1 MEDSSIERLAFTGTS
16 KHHRDYLEGVVYQDH
31 LKELEYQYNDILS
44 VLEESNDP
52 IEIYRAQ
59 GALRLIKLMMGLGE
73 SVYEQ
78 VKYNEEQEKEYGS
91 IN

>member
-1 MEDSSIERLAFTGTS
+1 MEEEKVIFRGTS
-16 KHHRDYLEGVVYQDH
+16 KHHKDYLDGVVYQDH

-52 IEIYRAQ
+52 VEMYRAQ
-59 GALRLIKLMMGLGE
+59 GALRLIKLMMGLAE
-73 SVYEQ
+73 SVYGQ
-78 VKYNEEQEKEYGS
+78 IKYNEEQESGYGS

>member
-1 MEDSSIERLAFTGTS
+1 MEEEKVIFTGTS
-16 KHHRDYLEGVVYQDH
+16 KHHKDYLEGVVYQDH

-44 VLEESNDP
+44 VLEESSDP
-52 IEIYRAQ
+52 AEIYRAQ
-59 GALRLIKLMMGLGE
+59 GALRLIKLMMGLAE

-78 VKYNEEQEKEYGS
+78 IKYNEEQEREYGT